1 MTSASPKPQPTKRPE
16 KKSETI
22 EVRVSYTEK
31 LAFMEAC
38 RQAGTTASHAIRDY
52 IDEFLNPAGNK
63 PVKSSM
69 IILTGFTA
77 LVGFAVT
84 FAYFSQQSANPITT
98 GERVMRY
105 FDHDGDGI
113 LTTADAENTANKD
126 TIEWL
131 LATGDK
137 NGDGSID
144 VVEVN
149 TLTDVLIELR
159 GTHPDGKP
167 ATGQEKVIIV
177 PPGLTPSERQAFL
190 EQNDLS
196 ALANAED
203 QARVQ
208 RLIDAVTLSG
218 KEHKA
223 TKPD

>member
-1 MTSASPKPQPTKRPE
+1 MTSVPPKPRPAKRPE

-52 IDEFLNPAGNK
+52 IGEFLNPVGTK
-63 PVKSSM
+63 PMKSSM
-69 IILTGFTA
+69 IILAGFTA

-84 FAYFSQQSANPITT
+84 IAYFSQQSAGPITA

-105 FDHDGDGI
+105 FDHDGDGL
-113 LTTADAENTANKD
+113 LTAADGENAANKG
-126 TIEWL
+126 TVEWL

-144 VVEVN
+144 AAEVSA
-149 TLTDVLIELR
+149 LTDVLIELR
-159 GTHPDGKP
+159 GTHPAGNP
-167 ATGQEKVIIV
+167 AAGQEKVIIV

-190 EQNDLS
+190 EKNGLS
-196 ALANAED
+196 ALVDTED

>member
-1 MTSASPKPQPTKRPE
+1 MNSASPKPQPTKRPE

-52 IDEFLNPAGNK
+52 IGEFLNPAGTK

-69 IILTGFTA
+69 MILAGFTA

-84 FAYFSQQSANPITT
+84 IAYFAQQSADPVTT

-105 FDHDGDGI
+105 FDHDGDGL
-113 LTTADAENTANKD
+113 LTTADAENAANKG
-126 TIEWL
+126 TVEWL
-131 LATGDK
+131 LATSDK

-144 VVEVN
+144 VAEVN

-159 GTHPDGKP
+159 STHPAGKP
-167 ATGQEKVIIV
+167 AEGQEKVIIV
-177 PPGLTPSERQAFL
+177 PPGLTPSERRAFL
-190 EQNDLS
+190 EKNGLS
-196 ALANAED
+196 SAISAED

-208 RLIDAVTLSG
+208 RLIDAITLSG
-218 KEHKA
+218 KERKA